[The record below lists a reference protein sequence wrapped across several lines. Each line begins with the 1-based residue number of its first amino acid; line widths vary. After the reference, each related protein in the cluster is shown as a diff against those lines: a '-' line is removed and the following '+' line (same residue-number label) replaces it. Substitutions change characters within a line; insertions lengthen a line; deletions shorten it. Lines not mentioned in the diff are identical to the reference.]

1 MPDDILDKTVQLIAS
16 YTLETISIQQIHATR
31 NFRSQNSPKPKTIQ
45 VRSESLNPTDS
56 VLHSKMQKNRLK
68 LNQSPFLIIRQKIFI
83 RDMDQIH

>member
-45 VRSESLNPTDS
+45 VRSESLN
-56 VLHSKMQKNRLK
+56 H
-68 LNQSPFLIIRQKIFI
+68 
-83 RDMDQIH
+83 